1 LKTGRDDI
9 TLDRKAAEAL
19 VRLSKAAEAEGLTL
33 RISSAY
39 RSYEYQQ
46 ALFNRYSERDGEAA
60 ASRYSAR
67 AGTSQHQLGTTVDFG
82 SITNNFAIS
91 AEGIWME
98 ENAGRFGWSL
108 SYPREMEE
116 ETGYMWES
124 WHWRWIGT
132 DAVIMQKNF
141 FDGVQQRMLV
151 FWNENATEMRKA
163 LMKDID

>member
-1 LKTGRDDI
+1 
-9 TLDRKAAEAL
+9 
-19 VRLSKAAEAEGLTL
+19 
-33 RISSAY
+33 
-39 RSYEYQQ
+39 
-46 ALFNRYSERDGEAA
+46 
-60 ASRYSAR
+60 
-67 AGTSQHQLGTTVDFG
+67 
-82 SITNNFAIS
+82 
-91 AEGIWME
+91 ME